1 MFSKPKLVVS
11 DCLGF
16 RACRYDASQINAPLI
31 RALEPYVDYVR
42 VCPEV
47 SIGLPVPRDSL
58 RLVENL
64 EKPKLV
70 ISKSGEDY
78 TDDMKNFSDNFLT
91 KLNDVHGFL
100 LKSRSPSCGTK
111 DVKIYNSYGVS
122 SAIGKGKG
130 LFAQEVYNHY
140 PTHPIEEEGRL
151 TNFAIR
157 EEYFY
162 KIFTLAEFDDSVKT
176 ISDLIKFHTKH
187 KYAMMSYQPLR
198 MTELGQIVAK
208 SSKQTQRENIKEYKE
223 SLYRLL
229 SETTSFGRNVN
240 TLNHLYGYFKNDL
253 NELEKEHYFTTLE
266 LYKNQQIPLSVPISI
281 IHSWA
286 LRFKNEY
293 LLNQSIL
300 NPFPKELM
308 NLQDSGY

>member
-1 MFSKPKLVVS
+1 MFAKPKLLVS

-16 RACRYDASQINAPLI
+16 KACRYDASQINAPLI
-31 RALEPYVDYVR
+31 QALEPYVEYIR

-47 SIGLPVPRDSL
+47 AIGLPIPRDSL
-58 RLVENL
+58 RLIQDL
-64 EKPKLV
+64 DHPKLV
-70 ISKSGEDY
+70 VSKSGNDL
-78 TDDMKNFSDNFLT
+78 TDDMKNFSNKFLGN
-91 KLNDVHGFL
+91 LPMVHGFL

-111 DVKIYNSYGVS
+111 DVKVYHTFGVS

-130 LFAQEVYNHY
+130 MFAQEVYNHY
-140 PTHPIEEEGRL
+140 PNHPIEEEGRL

-162 KIFTLAEFDDSVKT
+162 KIFTLAEFDESVKT
-176 ISDLIKFHTKH
+176 VNDLVKFHTKH
-187 KYAMMSYQPLR
+187 KYAMMSYQPLK

-208 SSKQTQRENIKEYKE
+208 SNKKTQRNDIEDYKK

-229 SETTSFGRNVN
+229 SETTSIGRNVN
-240 TLNHLYGYFKNDL
+240 TLSHLYGYFKDNLND
-253 NELEKEHYFTTLE
+253 LEKEHYFTTLK
-266 LYKNQQIPLSVPISI
+266 LYKNQQIPFSVPISI
-281 IHSWA
+281 INSWA
-286 LRFKNEY
+286 LRFKNDY

-308 NLQDSGY
+308 NLHDSGN

>member
-1 MFSKPKLVVS
+1 MFVKPKILVS

-16 RACRYDASQINAPLI
+16 KACRYDASQINAPLI
-31 RALEPYVDYVR
+31 QALEPFVEYIR

-47 SIGLPVPRDSL
+47 AIGLPTPRESL
-58 RLVENL
+58 RLIEDI
-64 EKPKLV
+64 EYPKLV
-70 ISKSGEDY
+70 ISKSGKDLTEK
-78 TDDMKNFSDNFLT
+78 MKNFSNNFIG
-91 KLNDVHGFL
+91 NISQVHGFL

-111 DVKIYNSYGVS
+111 DVKIYHTYGVS

-130 LFAQEVYNHY
+130 LFAQEVFNYY

-162 KIFTLAEFDDSVKT
+162 KIFTLAEYDESVRT
-176 ISDLIKFHTKH
+176 VNDLVKFHTKH

-198 MTELGQIVAK
+198 MTELGQIVSK
-208 SSKQTQRENIKEYKE
+208 SSKRTQSDDIQEYKE
-223 SLYRLL
+223 SLYQLL
-229 SETTSFGRNVN
+229 SETTSIGRNIN
-240 TLNHLYGYFKNDL
+240 TLSHLYGYFKDDL

-266 LYKNQQIPLSVPISI
+266 LYKNLQIPFSVPISI
-281 IHSWA
+281 IYSWA
-286 LRFKNEY
+286 LRFKNVY

-308 NLQDSGY
+308 NLHDSGN